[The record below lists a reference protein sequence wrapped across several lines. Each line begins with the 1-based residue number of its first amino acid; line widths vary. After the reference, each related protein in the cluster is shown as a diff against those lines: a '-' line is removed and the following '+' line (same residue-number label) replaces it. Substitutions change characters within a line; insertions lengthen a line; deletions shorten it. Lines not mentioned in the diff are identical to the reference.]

1 MLSRKQ
7 GLDRDSGDCLLP
19 VQYYELIHRRTALEG
34 ERKLMFAVL
43 QDAIHCYLKNMNYRT
58 SRQRSLFLEA
68 QQWFDSSCGPKR
80 SSLFDLFDFENVC
93 QVLAIGPNQLRE
105 RLNLFRLNSQPT
117 RRNRRGPLRTMTLV
131 RGASGDLAT
140 AAGEAQESS

>member
-1 MLSRKQ
+1 MLSQKQ
-7 GLDRDSGDCLLP
+7 GLDRDNGDCLLP
-19 VQYYELIHRRTALEG
+19 AQYYEMIHRRTALEG

-68 QQWFDSSCGPKR
+68 QQWFDSSGGPKW
-80 SSLFDLFDFENVC
+80 SSLFDFENVC

-105 RLNLFRLNSQPT
+105 RLNLFRLNSQPM
-117 RRNRRGPLRTMTLV
+117 RPNRRGPLRTMTLV
-131 RGASGDLAT
+131 RGASGDLAA
-140 AAGEAQESS
+140 AAGEAQESG

>member
-1 MLSRKQ
+1 MMLSPKHSANVES
-7 GLDRDSGDCLLP
+7 DDCLLP
-19 VQYYELIHRRTALEG
+19 VQYYQLIHRRTMLEG

-68 QQWFDSSCGPKR
+68 QQWFDRCGEPER
-80 SSLFDLFDFENVC
+80 SSLFDFENVC
-93 QVLAIGPNQLRE
+93 QVLAIGPKQLRE
-105 RLNLFRLNSQPT
+105 RLNLFRLNSQPA

-131 RGASGDLAT
+131 RSASDNLA
-140 AAGEAQESS
+140 APAGEA